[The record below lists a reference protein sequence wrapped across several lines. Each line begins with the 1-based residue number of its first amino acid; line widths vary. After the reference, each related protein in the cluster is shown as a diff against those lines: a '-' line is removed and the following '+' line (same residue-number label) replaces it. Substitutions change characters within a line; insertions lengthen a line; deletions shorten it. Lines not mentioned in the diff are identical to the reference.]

1 MAGRF
6 KQAMFGAAIL
16 IGAIATP
23 SGNAH
28 ASSLMTACK
37 VDVASLCNGVKEGR
51 GRISACLFAHGN
63 KISGACKPEL
73 TKVTRSGTFKRMVPA
88 GLNALKGTARD
99 SKFRETCAKD
109 IRSHCGGIGSATDK
123 ILACLYAWSGRIG
136 KPCQAEARAILSG
149 RR

>member
-1 MAGRF
+1 MAGGF
-6 KQAMFGAAIL
+6 KQALFGAAIL
-16 IGAIATP
+16 FAAIATP
-23 SGNAH
+23 SGHAH

-88 GLNALKGTARD
+88 GLNSLKGTARD
-99 SKFRETCAKD
+99 SKFREICAKD
-109 IRSHCGGIGSATDK
+109 IRSHCAGVGPTDRL
-123 ILACLYAWSGRIG
+123 LACLYAWSGRIG
-136 KPCQAEARAILSG
+136 KPCHAEAKAILSG